1 MVTIL
6 KARLYFHYVTRAAR
20 RGGQRT
26 LLAILCVAIG
36 VMAIVAM
43 QLIGNMVNRS
53 LTGNVRDLNGGDLHV
68 SGIILTASELP
79 YFDQIQAQGVIA
91 AYTAVSANQGS
102 AQSPHPVSRFTISLV
117 DPGRYPLAG
126 APTFVQ
132 PVGGR
137 LSAILGGTT
146 IILTS
151 SLAEQM
157 GARVGDQFTVIL
169 ADGHLSSVTVGGI
182 VESNGIFQQ
191 SFMLMSYGALA
202 SFHESSNQPL
212 LYNEVYADV
221 PGHSAAQTTT
231 ALNLLQGRF
240 PSADIVTA
248 DDLLQNN
255 QQEVYSI
262 QSFLRLVGLAAL
274 LIGGM
279 GIANTMQVLLRRRQ
293 TEIAMLKA
301 EGYTATDLG
310 ILFGVEAGLLG
321 LIGGVIGALAGILVS
336 FVIKGYVEQAF
347 SLSLPPTVDPIL
359 VAQGVLVGVAV
370 ALIFGL
376 LPIAEASQIRPIAVL
391 RDLPEGTRR
400 LSRISVAL
408 LGLLVVAL
416 FYLLAF
422 AILQSALLAAA
433 LIAGVCLVAA
443 ILNLVF
449 SLVLSGISRLPVPAG
464 SPGAGT
470 VKPALRNLRRQR
482 GRTVSTQIALF
493 AGVFSVGL
501 ILVLGQSLQSQYAS
515 GGTGVNA
522 VIWTTN
528 LGPVQHR
535 LAESSAVT
543 RIDVYR
549 STSFAPAAINGHD
562 ITSAVSGHA
571 YDQDG
576 LAPLNGILGFDL
588 LHPSVP
594 LAPDFVLTS
603 GRMLESRD
611 AGTHNVVIDAATQNA
626 PLRLKLGD
634 RITVRYL
641 DKRTFISGGGPS
653 GQGVTCTIVGFY
665 QNNTGIPSL
674 QDTLLGDYA
683 AVDAIGGSNAFYQLG
698 IHVDP
703 QRADA
708 LLTQIQ
714 TELPGQVFVHSYVDV
729 FAQIENYLHNL
740 VLVLE
745 AIVLPALLAAAVN
758 IANAVALAMLDRR
771 RELAIQKAVG
781 HTSRGLLAQIML
793 EQGIVA
799 LIPSLIALVL
809 AAGLGLAVAAV
820 IYQGGSSGGGGT
832 LSMPIMAGILAASI
846 LIGIVIALL
855 VSWGAAHRR
864 PLEALRYQ

>member
-1 MVTIL
+1 M
-6 KARLYFHYVTRAAR
+6 
-20 RGGQRT
+20 
-26 LLAILCVAIG
+26 
-36 VMAIVAM
+36 
-43 QLIGNMVNRS
+43 
-53 LTGNVRDLNGGDLHV
+53 D
-68 SGIILTASELP
+68 
-79 YFDQIQAQGVIA
+79 
-91 AYTAVSANQGS
+91 
-102 AQSPHPVSRFTISLV
+102 
-117 DPGRYPLAG
+117 
-126 APTFVQ
+126 
-132 PVGGR
+132 
-137 LSAILGGTT
+137 
-146 IILTS
+146 
-151 SLAEQM
+151 
-157 GARVGDQFTVIL
+157 ARVGDHFTVIL
-169 ADGHLSSVTVGGI
+169 ADGHASLVTVGGI
-182 VESNGIFQQ
+182 VASNGLFQQ
-191 SFMLMSYGALA
+191 PIMLMSYGALQA
-202 SFHESSNQPL
+202 FHESAGQPL
-212 LYNEVYADV
+212 LYNQVYADV
-221 PGHSAAQTTT
+221 PGHSAARTTT
-231 ALNLLQGRF
+231 ALNLLEGRF
-240 PSADIVTA
+240 PNADIVTSG
-248 DDLLQNN
+248 DLLQNN
-255 QQEVYSI
+255 QQEVYGI

-274 LIGGM
+274 LVGGI

-301 EGYTATDLG
+301 EGYTAVDLG

-347 SLSLPPTVDPIL
+347 SLSLPAHIDPIL
-359 VAQGVLVGVAV
+359 ALQGVLVGVMV

-391 RDLPEGTRR
+391 RELPEGTRR

-422 AILQSALLAAA
+422 AILQSAWLAAG
-433 LIAGVCLVAA
+433 LVAGVCLVAGV
-443 ILNLVF
+443 LNLVF

-470 VKPALRNLRRQR
+470 LKPALRNLRRQR

-515 GGTGVNA
+515 GGTGINA

-528 LGPVQHR
+528 LSPVQHR
-535 LAESSAVT
+535 LAQSPAVT

-549 STSFAPAAINGHD
+549 STSFAPVAVNGHD
-562 ITSAVSGHA
+562 IAAAVASHA

-588 LHPSVP
+588 LHASVP
-594 LAPDFVLTS
+594 LPPDFVLTS
-603 GRMLESRD
+603 GRMLNRGD
-611 AGTHNVVIDAATQNA
+611 AGTRNVVVDSSTQNV

-641 DKRTFISGGGPS
+641 DKRTFISGGGAS
-653 GQGVTCTIVGFY
+653 GTAVTCAIVGFY
-665 QNNTGIPSL
+665 QNNTGVPSV

-683 AVDAIGGSNAFYQLG
+683 AVDAIGGSNAFYELG

-703 QRADA
+703 QSADA

-729 FAQIENYLHNL
+729 FAQVEIYLHNL

-771 RELAIQKAVG
+771 RELAIQKALG
-781 HTSRGLLAQIML
+781 HTSRDLLAQIML
-793 EQGIVA
+793 EQGVVA

-809 AAGLGLAVAAV
+809 AAGLGLVVAEA
-820 IYQGGSSGGGGT
+820 IYKGGSSGGGGS
-832 LSMPIMAGILAASI
+832 LSMPTMVGIIAAST
-846 LIGIVIALL
+846 LLGMVIALL
-855 VSWGAAHRR
+855 VSWGATHRR